1 MQTDPALA
9 VDAVQDFQAGR
20 ETDSTSPVESGEA
33 IAPQSLSDAVWK
45 VRSSGNIKAQRG
57 SEVRAGPTCRRRSV
71 RRANPPRRSCP
82 HGHPRGYD
90 PVSLTGLIAG
100 GATVIVFTTGR
111 GSVIGARPT
120 PVIKVA
126 TNTDLYRKMREDMDL
141 NAGGIIEA
149 DETTQSVGTAI
160 FEEIL
165 EVASGKKTVSE
176 EMLLGQEEF
185 VPWQLGAVT

>member
-1 MQTDPALA
+1 MKSGQAPLVDVVQYADP
-9 VDAVQDFQAGR
+9 
-20 ETDSTSPVESGEA
+20 
-33 IAPQSLSDAVWK
+33 I
-45 VRSSGNIKAQRG
+45 
-57 SEVRAGPTCRRRSV
+57 
-71 RRANPPRRSCP
+71 P
-82 HGHPRGYD
+82 HGGLVLMDTPGYD
-90 PVSLTGLIAG
+90 PASLTGLIAG

>member
-1 MQTDPALA
+1 MDTP
-9 VDAVQDFQAGR
+9 
-20 ETDSTSPVESGEA
+20 
-33 IAPQSLSDAVWK
+33 
-45 VRSSGNIKAQRG
+45 
-57 SEVRAGPTCRRRSV
+57 
-71 RRANPPRRSCP
+71 
-82 HGHPRGYD
+82 GYD

-100 GATVIVFTTGR
+100 GATIIVFTTGR

-126 TNTDLYRKMREDMDL
+126 TNTGLYLRMREDMDL
-141 NAGGIIEA
+141 NAGGIIDA
-149 DETTQSVGTAI
+149 DDTTQSVGTAI